1 MRSVRIFLFLMALM
15 CSANTNFAAFGDID
29 TTFGNNGTVT
39 FHTLP
44 GGWNGA
50 AYPSI
55 VLRQSDGKL
64 IVVGTVFEDVPS
76 TDTNRWYLT
85 IKRYNT
91 NGTIDTSYG
100 NNGTAIPNNAYG
112 QPASAAL
119 DSNGKLLVGGKHG
132 NYPSVTGPNY
142 IWRFNTNGWYDNS
155 FGSLGR
161 TSVGTSGLTVMDID
175 SIKLTPNS
183 TTPSVLYE
191 FAGSIKR
198 LTPNGT
204 SDNGFGN
211 SGALVGLGTHFVK
224 QDATIFSNAGLVTAH
239 FVSDG
244 SLTLRGFTANGQVD
258 SNFGMWGTSSSYIG
272 GSSSKIGNFVRTA
285 QGKLIANGPFL
296 VGSTNSG
303 SFISSHG
310 SNGFMESS
318 TVFMT
323 WAYSAYDPLAVN
335 ADGSIVAGYDGGTHY
350 FSKFASSLAYVEP
363 SNAARCRSLL
373 AQPDGKLVCVTIE
386 NSIKRFLQ

>member
-1 MRSVRIFLFLMALM
+1 MRVVRSIALLFAAIIMT
-15 CSANTNFAAFGDID
+15 NTAFAAFGDID

-44 GGWNGA
+44 NGWIGSS
-50 AYPSI
+50 YPSI

-64 IVVGTVFEDVPS
+64 IVVGTVFEDVPN

-91 NGTIDTSYG
+91 NGTIDNSYG
-100 NNGTAIPNNAYG
+100 SSGTAIPYNTYG
-112 QPASAAL
+112 QPASAAI

-142 IWRFNTNGWYDNS
+142 IWRFNTNGWYDS
-155 FGSLGR
+155 GFGSQGR
-161 TSVGTSGLTVMDID
+161 VSVGTSGQTVMDVD
-175 SIKLTPNS
+175 SIRLTANS

-198 LTPNGT
+198 LNSNGT
-204 SDNGFGN
+204 PDNSFGN
-211 SGALVGLGTHFVK
+211 GGALTGLGKRFVK
-224 QDATIFSNAGLVTAH
+224 RDATLFSNASIITAH

-244 SLTLRGFTANGQVD
+244 SLTLRGFNGNGQVD
-258 SNFGMWGTSSSYIG
+258 SGFGMGGSSSSYIG
-272 GSSSKIGNFVRTA
+272 GSANQIANFVRSP
-285 QGKLIANGPFL
+285 QGKLVVHGPFT
-296 VGSTNSG
+296 VGAANSG

-310 SNGFMESS
+310 GSGFMENS

-323 WAYSAYDPLAVN
+323 WVYSSYDPLTVN
-335 ADGSIVAGYDGGTHY
+335 ADGSIVVGYDGQSRY
-350 FSKFASSLAYVEP
+350 LSKYTSNLVLVEY
-363 SNAARCRSLL
+363 SNAANCRGLL
-373 AQPDGKLVCVTIE
+373 AQPDGKLVCVTFE